1 MITIERF
8 KEYLESKGISN
19 AQAERDCGF
28 SNGLIG
34 NAFKTKTAIGSDK
47 LEKILIVY
55 SDLSAEWLLR
65 GTGTMLTIESMHDDE
80 HDSKFKQF
88 QNKVVSMSS
97 NKEQMNMAYDI
108 AMSALDLV
116 GKTYDFF
123 SKKGI

>member
-1 MITIERF
+1 
-8 KEYLESKGISN
+8 
-19 AQAERDCGF
+19 
-28 SNGLIG
+28 
-34 NAFKTKTAIGSDK
+34 
-47 LEKILIVY
+47 
-55 SDLSAEWLLR
+55 
-65 GTGTMLTIESMHDDE
+65 MLTIESMHDNE

-123 SKKGI
+123 SKKGM

>member
-34 NAFKTKTAIGSDK
+34 NAFKTKTAVGSDK
-47 LEKILIVY
+47 LEKILTIY
-55 SDLSAEWLLR
+55 HDLSAEWLLR
-65 GTGTMLTIESMHDDE
+65 GTGTMLIVESVCDND

-88 QNKVVSMSS
+88 QDKVFRMSS

-116 GKTYDFF
+116 GKTYEFF
-123 SKKGI
+123 SKKRQ